1 MRTHTLIASTLFGL
15 VLVGC
20 AGTPTVFNK
29 NEQRSLQAIALFS
42 SNGNPQ
48 FSTYMACTSDDQ
60 SCTTVNKVF
69 SEWSNDR
76 DVTLHLVDD
85 DDSFFKDAARAS
97 NGETG
102 KPYRL
107 GFKIHPH
114 ITPST
119 FTWYGG
125 TSSLGGSTPPRVGYK
140 AEIYIY
146 DTHGVLLR
154 EIPVH
159 RELTAK
165 QHDLANG
172 YIQSEMD
179 LLLSS
184 IDPRYRGRQGRN

>member
-1 MRTHTLIASTLFGL
+1 MRPHKLTASALLGL
-15 VLVGC
+15 VLAGC

-29 NEQRSLQAIALFS
+29 NEQRSLEAIALF
-42 SNGNPQ
+42 NGNGSPR
-48 FSTYMACTSDDQ
+48 FSAYMACTSDDL

-85 DDSFFKDAARAS
+85 DDSFFKSGARAS
-97 NGETG
+97 NGDAG

-107 GFKIHPH
+107 GFQIHPH
-114 ITPST
+114 VTPST
-119 FTWYGG
+119 FTWDGG

-140 AEIYIY
+140 AQIYVY
-146 DTHGVLLR
+146 DAHGVLLQ

-159 RELTAK
+159 QELTAK
-165 QHDLANG
+165 QHDHANG

-184 IDPRYRGRQGRN
+184 IDPRYRGRQAGL